1 MIMKKKKAR
10 SSNDRE
16 REKIVLSAAKLI
28 VKKGFLKTSVRDIA
42 EYCGISMGKLYYYI
56 KSKNDILSLFQE
68 YSTTT
73 TDFSTRQS
81 LKKLKKKGPI
91 DALRDTIRDTIRYID
106 ENQDIQVFWFQEA
119 KNLNRRNLRR
129 LLNTN
134 SKATLVFQKIIEKG
148 NEQGVFEVREPAL
161 VAQNIKM
168 ICEMWATRRWYLQ
181 KRYNLDQYI
190 EMQTDAILRIVSP
203 KGDLS

>member
-1 MIMKKKKAR
+1 MTNRKR
-10 SSNDRE
+10 LTSSNDQE

-42 EYCGISMGKLYYYI
+42 DYCGISMGKLYYYI

-81 LKKLKKKGPI
+81 MKKLKRKGPV
-91 DALRDTIRDTIRYID
+91 DALKDTIRDTIRYID

-148 NEQGVFEVREPAL
+148 NEQGVFDVKEPAL
-161 VAQNIKM
+161 IAQNIQM
-168 ICEMWATRRWYLQ
+168 ICEMWATRRWYIQ
-181 KRYNLDQYI
+181 KRYDLDQYI
-190 EMQTDAILRIVSP
+190 EMQIDAISRMIAP
-203 KGDLS
+203 KGNLS